1 MTGYFSFST
10 LDYIILLMLLTISG
24 AIGIFYGCFGKTQ
37 ITAKELLIADRKMGV
52 FPASMSLLAGFL
64 SGASLLG
71 IPSEMY
77 YHGTM
82 YLWTGESAMINRF
95 YLVVDVNCL
104 NYFKGVAQTFAIIT
118 TVKVFIPLYLRLD
131 ITSAHE
137 VLLLTFSN
145 YFHFYLL

>member
-1 MTGYFSFST
+1 MFSSLIFLNEFNRLTKSDKIRKKNNIEFSEVIVKIYEEKEMGYFSFST

-37 ITAKELLIADRKMGV
+37 ITSKELLIADRKMGV

-77 YHGTM
+77 YYGTM
-82 YLWTGESAMINRF
+82 YLWTGESDIIIWF
-95 YLVVDVNCL
+95 Y
-104 NYFKGVAQTFAIIT
+104 Y
-118 TVKVFIPLYLRLD
+118 
-131 ITSAHE
+131 
-137 VLLLTFSN
+137 
-145 YFHFYLL
+145 